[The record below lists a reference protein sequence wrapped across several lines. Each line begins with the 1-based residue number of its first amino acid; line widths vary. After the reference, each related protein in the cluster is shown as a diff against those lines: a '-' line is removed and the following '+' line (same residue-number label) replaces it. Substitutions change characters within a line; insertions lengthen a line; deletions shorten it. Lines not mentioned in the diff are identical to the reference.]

1 MNTPESDIIEIDDQ
15 YYIEAE
21 SSLADHRT
29 HVLMRGDLFAVLDYS
44 GNIAFGEQGLF
55 FQEARHLS
63 KFVISVQG
71 QRFLSLS
78 AEVRQDNATLGVDL
92 TNPDTCS
99 VDTELARGTVH
110 LKRTKF
116 LFDDTCYENFEV
128 QNYNRQAVTFE
139 LLFEFGA
146 DFADIFEIRGHPRRR
161 FGRALEPEITAGA
174 VTLGYEGLD
183 GIVRRTTVEPSI
195 TPTRLGS
202 SEFCV
207 TLTLQPYDKSA
218 FSIRVICDAEHK
230 KESLPYEIAY
240 KVLNFRVRQNDE
252 READISTSNQQF
264 NHWLNRSKAD
274 LKMLTT
280 LTPDGL
286 YPYAGV
292 PWYSTIFGRDGII
305 TALEYLWLEPALT
318 KGVLLNLAVTQAT
331 EVIPDR
337 DAEPGKI
344 VHEIRKGELARIG
357 EVPFGRYYGTVDATP
372 LFILLAA
379 AYFERTRDL
388 ELLSSI
394 WPNIERALEWIDG
407 SGDCDK
413 DGFIEY
419 KRSSPNGLV
428 QQGWKDS
435 QDSVFHADGR
445 LAQGPIALCEVQ
457 AYVYAAKCGIS
468 ETAAAL
474 GHQSLAESLQH
485 QALALRKRFEAAF
498 WCEEIGSYALA
509 LDGAKE
515 QCRVSSSNAGQCLFT
530 GIATLEHAQTVA
542 QGLTGS
548 DFYSG
553 WGVRTIA
560 SSAARYNPMSYHN
573 GSVWPHDNAL
583 MAFGVHRSKTKEL
596 ACEILSG
603 LLDASAFLDLHRLPE
618 LFCGFPRDAGRG
630 PTLYPVACAPQAW
643 AAGAV
648 FLILQSCLGLRIRAA
663 ESRVYFYHPALPK
676 GIERVNLRN
685 LCVGNGSVDLDF
697 FRQEHAVSIGIVKRQ
712 GDVEIVVVK

>member
-1 MNTPESDIIEIDDQ
+1 MNTAWSKIIESNDQ
-15 YYIEAE
+15 YCVKAE
-21 SSLADHRT
+21 SLLKDHRT
-29 HVLMRGDLFAVLDYS
+29 HVLMRAELFAVLDYK
-44 GNIAFGEQGLF
+44 GDIAFGEQGLF

-63 KFVISVQG
+63 KFVLFIQG
-71 QRFLSLS
+71 QRLLPLN
-78 AEVRQDNATLGVDL
+78 AEVRQDNATLGVNL
-92 TNPDTCS
+92 TNPDTLS
-99 VDTELARGTVH
+99 FDTELPSGTIH

-116 LFDDTCYENFEV
+116 LLENTCYENFEV
-128 QNYNRQAVTFE
+128 QNYNREAVTFE

-146 DFADIFEIRGHPRRR
+146 DFADIFEVRGHPRRR
-161 FGRALEPEITAGA
+161 SGRALEAEVTAGA

-183 GIVRRTTVEPSI
+183 GIVRSTTLEPS
-195 TPTRLGS
+195 TMPRRLGP
-202 SEFCV
+202 SEFSV
-207 TLTLQPYDKSA
+207 TLTLQPQGKDV
-218 FSIRVICDAEHK
+218 FSIRIICDADQK
-230 KESLPYEIAY
+230 KKPLPYERAY
-240 KVLNFRVRQNDE
+240 RELNFLAQQTDE
-252 READISTSNQQF
+252 READFSTSNEQL
-264 NHWLNRSKAD
+264 NHWASRSKAD

-305 TALEYLWLEPALT
+305 TALEYLWLKPAMA
-318 KGVLLNLAVTQAT
+318 KGVLCNLAATQAT

-344 VHEIRKGELARIG
+344 VHEIRKGELARTG
-357 EVPFGRYYGTVDATP
+357 EVPFGRYYGSVDATP
-372 LFILLAA
+372 LFVLLAA

-407 SGDCDK
+407 NADSDK

-457 AYVYAAKCGIS
+457 AYVYAAKRGIS
-468 ETAAAL
+468 ETATAL
-474 GHQSLAESLQH
+474 GHGSFGEFLQH
-485 QALALRKRFEAAF
+485 QAFDLRKRFDAAF
-498 WCEEIGSYALA
+498 WCEEIDSYALA

-515 QCRVSSSNAGQCLFT
+515 QCRVRSSNAGQCLFT
-530 GIATLEHAQTVA
+530 GIATLEHAQRVA
-542 QGLTGS
+542 QGLTES

-583 MAFGVHRSKTKEL
+583 IAFGVHRSKTKEL

-603 LLDASAFLDLHRLPE
+603 LLDASTFFDLHRVPE
-618 LFCGFPRDAGRG
+618 LFCGFPRDAGGG

-643 AAGAV
+643 AAGAI
-648 FLILQSCLGLRIRAA
+648 FLILQSCLGLTIRAD
-663 ESRVYFYHPALPK
+663 ESRIYFYHPALPK
-676 GIERVNLRN
+676 GIQRVNLRN
-685 LCVGNGSVDLDF
+685 LCVGHGSVDLEF
-697 FRQEHAVSIGIVKRQ
+697 FRQEHAVSIAILKRQ

>member
-1 MNTPESDIIEIDDQ
+1 MNTPESEILESNDQ
-15 YYIEAE
+15 YYVKAK
-21 SSLADHRT
+21 SLTDHRT
-29 HVLMRGDLFAVLDYS
+29 HVLMRGDLFAVLDYN

-63 KFVISVQG
+63 KFVISIQG
-71 QRFLSLS
+71 QRLLPLS

-92 TNPDTCS
+92 TNPDTRS
-99 VDTELARGTVH
+99 VDAELAGGTVH

-116 LFDDTCYENFEV
+116 LLDNTCYENFEV

-146 DFADIFEIRGHPRRR
+146 DFADIFEVRGHPRRR
-161 FGRALEPEITAGA
+161 SGRALKTEITAGA

-183 GIVRRTTVEPSI
+183 GIVRRTTLESSMTPS
-195 TPTRLGS
+195 RLGL

-207 TLTLQPYDKSA
+207 TLTLQPQDKEV
-218 FSIRVICDAEHK
+218 FSIRTICDADHEK
-230 KESLPYEIAY
+230 KPLPYERAY
-240 KVLNFRVRQNDE
+240 KELNFRVRQNDE
-252 READISTSNQQF
+252 READISTSNEQF
-264 NHWLNRSKAD
+264 NHWVNRSKAD

-292 PWYSTIFGRDGII
+292 PWYSTVFGRDGII
-305 TALEYLWLEPALT
+305 TALEYLWLKPAIA
-318 KGVLLNLAVTQAT
+318 KGVLSNLAATQAT
-331 EVIPDR
+331 EVIPDC

-344 VHEIRKGELARIG
+344 VHEIRKGELARTG

-372 LFILLAA
+372 LFIFLAA
-379 AYFERTRDL
+379 AYFERTRDI

-394 WPNIERALEWIDG
+394 WPNIERALKWIDG
-407 SGDCDK
+407 YGDIDK

-419 KRSSPNGLV
+419 KRSSPIGLV

-435 QDSVFHADGR
+435 QDSVFHADGQ

-457 AYVYAAKCGIS
+457 AYVYAAKRGIS

-485 QALALRKRFEAAF
+485 QAFVLRRRFDAAF
-498 WCEEIGSYALA
+498 WCEEIDSYALA

-515 QCRVSSSNAGQCLFT
+515 QCRVRSSNAGQCLFT

-542 QGLTGS
+542 QGLTAS

-583 MAFGVHRSKTKEL
+583 MAFGVHRSRTKDL

-603 LLDASAFLDLHRLPE
+603 LLDAATFVDLYRLPE
-618 LFCGFPRDAGRG
+618 LFCGFPRDAGGG

-648 FLILQSCLGLRIRAA
+648 FLILQSCLGLTIKAN
-663 ESRVYFYHPALPK
+663 ESRIYVYHPALPK
-676 GIERVNLRN
+676 SIQRVNLRN
-685 LCVGNGSVDLDF
+685 LCIGHGSVDLEF